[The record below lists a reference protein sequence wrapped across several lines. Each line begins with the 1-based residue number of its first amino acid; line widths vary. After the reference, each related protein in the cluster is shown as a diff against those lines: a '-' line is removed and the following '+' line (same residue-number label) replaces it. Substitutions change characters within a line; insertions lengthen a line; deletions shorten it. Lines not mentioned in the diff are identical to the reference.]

1 MEEKTNGLLDNGR
14 FARSGRTSLIDGEVF
29 ASLRACIESGL
40 PPWLVAPDLV
50 TDAYCRMD
58 RPAALFQAVSLF
70 RTRQAGIAE
79 ISCTEGPAAIRWS
92 IRLNDRRKSARLLS
106 ARNRRGPFAGLVL
119 NVRLGRTG
127 CGVRAGCMAR
137 IAST

>member
-1 MEEKTNGLLDNGR
+1 ADAETLYPAAAGGSNAPNVIQAAPAFRSAAEVEEKTNGLLDNGR

-58 RPAALFQAVSLF
+58 RPAALLQAV
-70 RTRQAGIAE
+70 
-79 ISCTEGPAAIRWS
+79 
-92 IRLNDRRKSARLLS
+92 
-106 ARNRRGPFAGLVL
+106 
-119 NVRLGRTG
+119 
-127 CGVRAGCMAR
+127 
-137 IAST
+137 